1 MRISSVTPILWLFAV
16 LVAGCASNPVTHAT
30 APQLAQPAA
39 GKGRIMFY
47 RPNALFG
54 YAQRG
59 DILLDGKKVGESI
72 PGEKFFVDTSIGTH
86 RVSVPNILY
95 SGDRAVSVLVE
106 ERETAY
112 VRTSLGG
119 SAFVGRTN
127 VELVAPELGA
137 QESASLALVEPK

>member
-1 MRISSVTPILWLFAV
+1 MSFLTPIFCLFAA
-16 LVAGCASNPVTHAT
+16 LVAGCASNPVPNAT
-30 APQLAQPAA
+30 APQIAPPAA

-59 DILLDGKKVGESI
+59 DILLDGKKVGESV
-72 PGEKFFVDTSIGTH
+72 PGQKFFVDTPVGEH

-95 SGDRAVSVLVE
+95 SGDQAVSVLVKQ
-106 ERETAY
+106 RETAY

-119 SAFVGRTN
+119 SALVGRTN
-127 VELVAPELGA
+127 VELVAPEVGA
-137 QESASLALVEPK
+137 QESAALSLVETQ